1 MDFRTIEELDLKG
14 KSVLMR
20 LDLNV
25 PIKDGKITDD
35 TRIVKAL
42 PTITYILE
50 RTNKLAIMS
59 HLGRP
64 KDGVRDMK
72 YSLEPVGAALSHLIN
87 KEVVLLGEFEQS
99 PSALFS
105 QLTEKQVVLLENI
118 RFWPGETKDD
128 VDFAKQ
134 VTKGFDFYVNDAF
147 GSAHRAHASVVAM
160 AKCFPEDRRA
170 AGFLMQKEIE
180 VLEKIKANPE
190 APFTVVI
197 GGSKVSDKIE
207 MILNL
212 INKCNN
218 LIIGGAMAYT
228 FLKYQGK
235 GVGASRVEDDK
246 MDLVESIFRN
256 AESRKVKIHLPIDHV
271 CASEFKED
279 AKPVHVERDSIP
291 GNLMGLDIGPAS
303 AKAFRNIILASKTV
317 FWNGPMGV
325 FEWPNFAKGSLE
337 IAKALADSKAFT
349 VVGGGDSVAAVNQS
363 GLGEKIGHLSTGGGA
378 SIEFLEGKILPGVK
392 VLTR

>member
-1 MDFRTIEELDLKG
+1 MDFRTIEDLDLQG

-25 PIKDGKITDD
+25 PLKDGKITDD
-35 TRIVKAL
+35 TRIVKAI
-42 PTITYILE
+42 PTIKYVLE
-50 RTNKLAIMS
+50 RTPKLCIMS

-64 KDGVRDMK
+64 KDGVKDPK
-72 YSLEPVGAALSHLIN
+72 YSLEPVGAALSLHIE
-87 KEVVLLGEFEQS
+87 KEVVLLGEFERS
-99 PSALFS
+99 PSAMFS
-105 QLTEKQVVLLENI
+105 QIDDSQVILLENI
-118 RFWPGETKDD
+118 RFWPGETKND

-134 VTKGFDFYVNDAF
+134 VTKGFDVYVDDAF

-160 AKCFPEDRRA
+160 ANCFTEDRRA
-170 AGFLMQKEIE
+170 AGYLMQREIE
-180 VLEKIKANPE
+180 VLEKIKAQPE

-197 GGSKVSDKIE
+197 GGSKVADKIA

-235 GVGASRVEDDK
+235 NVGNSMVENDK

-271 CASEFKED
+271 CAAEFKES
-279 AKPVHVERDSIP
+279 AKPVHVESESIP
-291 GNLMGLDIGPAS
+291 NSLMGLDIGPLS
-303 AKAFRNIILASKTV
+303 AKAFRNIVMSSKTV

-325 FEWPNFAKGSLE
+325 FEWKSFANGSLE
-337 IAKALADSKAFT
+337 MARAMADCKGFT
-349 VVGGGDSVAAVNQS
+349 VVGGGDSVSAVNQS
-363 GLGEKIGHLSTGGGA
+363 GLGDKIGHLSTGGGA